1 MIDKFCDWFE
11 GEFDNWTQAASNPTK
26 WAHIIVKH
34 EKISEY
40 KYHTSSRY
48 SYMQKPYRE
57 QTVEIEYVC
66 PELIIVHNPACDI
79 VLNGLVYILRENRNQ
94 TVNGMVNRWKVKQD
108 YMRMNT
114 ILGM

>member
-48 SYMQKPYRE
+48 SYMKKPYRE

-66 PELIIVHNPACDI
+66 PELILSLIHI
-79 VLNGLVYILRENRNQ
+79 
-94 TVNGMVNRWKVKQD
+94 
-108 YMRMNT
+108 
-114 ILGM
+114 